1 MTFQVHI
8 NNFKGPLDLLLYFI
22 KRDELDINDI
32 PISEI
37 TKEFIQVIDTW
48 KQMNLVV
55 AGEFI
60 DMVSILMRVKVR
72 MMLPRV
78 IVDDDGEFIDPR
90 TELVQ
95 RLIEYKRYTDGADML
110 KKLAEKR
117 SHLFTRKYVQI
128 VDFKENN
135 ELTKVLNDLTLYDLA
150 KMFRDVLQNRPV
162 MKPFEL
168 NREKISL
175 DQQKEF
181 IFKHFDG
188 DGCLKFS
195 NLLNRLDSRIQ
206 IIVTFLA
213 ILELVRDGT
222 CSLNQLEN
230 FSDIELIHIIKGN

>member
-1 MTFQVHI
+1 MSYHVHI

-22 KRDELDINDI
+22 KRDELDIYDI
-32 PISEI
+32 PIAEI
-37 TKEFIQVIDTW
+37 TKEFIKVIDTW

-60 DMVSILMRVKVR
+60 DMASILMRVKVR
-72 MMLPRV
+72 MMLPKQ
-78 IVDDDGEFIDPR
+78 IVDDDGEFVDPR

-95 RLIEYKRYTDGADML
+95 RLIEYKRYTHGADML
-110 KKLAEKR
+110 KSLAEKR
-117 SHLFTRKYVQI
+117 SHVFTRKYVEVI
-128 VDFKENN
+128 DSEKNN
-135 ELTKVLNDLTLYDLA
+135 DLVQVLSDLTLYDLA
-150 KMFRDVLQNRPV
+150 KMFKDALENRPV
-162 MKPFEL
+162 MTPFEL

-188 DGCLKFS
+188 DERLKFS
-195 NLLNRLDSRIQ
+195 NLLNRLESRVQ

-222 CSLNQLEN
+222 CSLKQLEN
-230 FSDIELIHIIKGN
+230 FSDIELILINKGN